1 MSFFACVLQLC
12 LLELEQVFLMFLEV
26 TRIIINYI
34 RPLQYLAALNY
45 LYRTLLQKVQFLDR
59 VLLDLVQAEAFGFDL
74 IDLVYGDVA
83 RLAVVLV
90 PLVVVHVASD
100 LILAVLL
107 ILYQLLE
114 VFVSILKLLVDVAS
128 VVSPGR
134 LPMLVPSCQA
144 KPTELVL
151 ARTTSHVVTPL
162 ILLDERVALGACLR
176 VSTEPLQVLALILF
190 LLQPFFDLGAVAGG
204 VVLKTAVQTNPEPT
218 MALGQ
223 IRQIDIA
230 YLNDVVA
237 ILFGTPLHALV
248 EIGKL
253 LAMPVHVFTVVVYAI
268 FRNFVLQILEEE

>member
-45 LYRTLLQKVQFLDR
+45 LYRTLLQKVQFLNR

-114 VFVSILKLLVDVAS
+114 VFVSILKLLVYVAC

-162 ILLDERVALGACLR
+162 ILLDEGVALGACLR